1 MNLKDDKQKKNTESL
16 MEQYKA
22 EVNFKLQMN
31 VTFQLFEEI
40 KQPEASYKLIT
51 DIDSDAIDTLISVV
65 KLVNERK

>member
-31 VTFQLFEEI
+31 VTF
-40 KQPEASYKLIT
+40 
-51 DIDSDAIDTLISVV
+51 
-65 KLVNERK
+65 